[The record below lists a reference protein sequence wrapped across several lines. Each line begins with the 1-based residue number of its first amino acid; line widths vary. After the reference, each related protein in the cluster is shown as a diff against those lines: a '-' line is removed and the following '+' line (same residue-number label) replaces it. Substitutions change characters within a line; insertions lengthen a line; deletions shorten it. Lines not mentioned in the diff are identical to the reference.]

1 MSEAIAPSELPPQ
14 VPPLPP
20 IPGETQRLAVL
31 HRYRILDTL
40 PEGVYD
46 DVVDLARALCGTP
59 QAVLTFIDEDRQW
72 FKAAIGLDGDQ
83 TDRRVAFCDL
93 AIRSPHAVTVVED
106 ASQHQRF
113 RHYPQVTG
121 PDHLRFYAGAPLV
134 TPGGHALGTICV
146 VDRVPRTLTD
156 AQARQMQALARIVVH
171 LLEARRRELDGQLQL
186 AERELHQRELV
197 RYQRELESKNTE
209 LAEEAR
215 RDALTGLLNRGGLAQ
230 AARASTARAGDAF
243 TVAVLDLDHF
253 KRINDTLGH
262 AAGDEVIR
270 IAAEEI
276 QRGVRGSDVAAR
288 YGGEEFLL
296 LMPATPPD
304 AGLAVVERIR
314 AAISARED
322 LPTKVT
328 LSAGLASGLSG
339 RDTPDT
345 LFQRADQ
352 ALYLAKRRGRDRAEV
367 ADE

>member
-1 MSEAIAPSELPPQ
+1 MKTQVAPSLLPAG

-20 IPGETQRLAVL
+20 IPDEEARLAAL
-31 HRYRILDTL
+31 NRYRILDTL

-59 QAVLTFIDEDRQW
+59 QAVLTFIDEQRQW
-72 FKAAIGLDGDQ
+72 FKAAVGLDGEG
-83 TDRRVAFCDL
+83 TDRRIAFCDV
-93 AIRSPHAVTVVED
+93 AIRTPKTVTVVED
-106 ASQHQRF
+106 ASQHARF

-134 TPGGHALGTICV
+134 TPDGHALGTVCV
-146 VDRVPRTLTD
+146 VDTQPRSLSD
-156 AQARQMQALARIVVH
+156 AQARQLQSLARLVVQ
-171 LLEARRRELDGQLQL
+171 LLEARRRELDSQRQL
-186 AERELHQRELV
+186 AERELHQRELM

-215 RDALTGLLNRGGLAQ
+215 RDALTGLLNRGGLSQ
-230 AARASTARAGDAF
+230 AARASTAREGDAF

-270 IAAEEI
+270 VAAEEI

-296 LMPATPPD
+296 LMPATTLD
-304 AGLAVVERIR
+304 SGVAVVERIR
-314 AAISARED
+314 AAIAARAD
-322 LPTKVT
+322 LPAPVT
-328 LSAGLASGLSG
+328 LSAGLAAGLAG
-339 RDTPDT
+339 RDTPDS

-352 ALYLAKRRGRDRAEV
+352 ALYLAKRRGRDRVEV
-367 ADE
+367 IDD

>member
-1 MSEAIAPSELPPQ
+1 MAASQPDLSA
-14 VPPLPP
+14 VPPLPALP
-20 IPGETQRLAVL
+20 DEPARLAAL
-31 HRYRILDTL
+31 HSYRILDSL

-46 DVVDLARALCGTP
+46 DVVDLARALCDTP

-72 FKAAIGLDGDQ
+72 FKAAVGLDGEG
-83 TDRRVAFCDL
+83 TDRRIAFCDV
-93 AIRSPHAVTVVED
+93 AIRTPRTVTVVED
-106 ASQHQRF
+106 ASQHPRF

-134 TPGGHALGTICV
+134 TPGGHALGTVCV
-146 VDRVPRTLTD
+146 VDTRPREFPD
-156 AQARQMQALARIVVH
+156 AQARQLQALARLVVQ
-171 LLEARRRELDGQLQL
+171 LLEARRRELEGQRQL
-186 AERELHQRELV
+186 AERELHQRELL

-215 RDALTGLLNRGGLAQ
+215 RDPLTGLLNRGGLSL
-230 AARASTARAGDAF
+230 AARKVAAREGDAI

-253 KRINDTLGH
+253 KRINDTIGH

-296 LMPATPPD
+296 LMPATSL
-304 AGLAVVERIR
+304 ASGVAVVERIR
-314 AAISARED
+314 AAITTRAD
-322 LPTKVT
+322 LPTPVT
-328 LSAGLASGLSG
+328 LSAGLAAGLAG
-339 RDTPDT
+339 HDTPEQ

-352 ALYLAKRRGRDRAEV
+352 ALYVAKRRGRDRVEV
-367 ADE
+367 AED

>member
-1 MSEAIAPSELPPQ
+1 MNQPVTAFPEG

-20 IPGETQRLAVL
+20 LPDEAGRLAAL

-59 QAVLTFIDEDRQW
+59 QAVLTFVDEQRQW
-72 FKAAIGLDGDQ
+72 FKAAAGLEGEG
-83 TDRRVAFCDL
+83 TDRRIAFCDL
-93 AIRSPHAVTVVED
+93 AIRSPDAVTVVED
-106 ASQHQRF
+106 ASQHPRF

-134 TPGGHALGTICV
+134 TPDGHALGTVCV
-146 VDRVPRTLTD
+146 IDSRPRQLD
-156 AQARQMQALARIVVH
+156 QAQVRQLQALARLVVQ
-171 LLEARRRELDGQLQL
+171 LLEARRRELDGQRQL
-186 AERELHQRELV
+186 AERELHQRALL
-197 RYQRELESKNTE
+197 RYQQELESKNTE

-215 RDALTGLLNRGGLAQ
+215 RDPLTGLLNRGGLSQ

-262 AAGDEVIR
+262 AAGDRVIR

-296 LMPATPPD
+296 LMPATPLD
-304 AGLAVVERIR
+304 AGVAVVERIR
-314 AAISARED
+314 TTIATRAD
-322 LPTKVT
+322 LPAPVT
-328 LSAGLASGLSG
+328 LSAGLAAGLAG
-339 RDTPDT
+339 RDSPDT

-352 ALYLAKRRGRDRAEV
+352 ALYLAKRRGRDRVEV
-367 ADE
+367 AEE